1 MYSPFIRFLIIISFF
16 TVALLVYH
24 CATPT
29 QPTGGP
35 ADRTPPEIEETE
47 PPAGTTMFDGD
58 RIRFHFSKYIN
69 RNSFRNAFQM
79 EPDLNLDYDISWRR
93 RTATIRFNDPLP
105 DTTTIIF
112 TLGTDLADARN
123 NRITSPFQFA
133 ISTGPDIDEGSIT
146 ATVRDA
152 RTGQGKGGE
161 RVVLYR
167 YPVDLAVGAN
177 YVAESDTAGLVQ
189 FNYLREGKYKAF
201 WLDDRNRNRRWDR
214 EREAAQPFS
223 TDSLM
228 LEKAGEADLGKV
240 FLIRRDTIPPMLQA
254 VGMLSD
260 IRLRLRFSENI
271 ELDDEAAISVFH
283 EDHTHKT
290 DAVPLYVEP
299 DNPNILLAQS
309 REPLADGEFYHLELH
324 GISDE
329 AGNSAGFDIEA
340 FPGSDEQDTTY
351 ARYISNDSRYG
362 VRPDEPIVIRY
373 AKLLENTPVVL
384 DSLIVVQSEE
394 TYNPWP
400 HAEISDHKLLI
411 FPDGQWIQGENYEIR
426 VWDDERL
433 ERRTIQPRILFED
446 ELGGLSVEVEQPRA
460 DTTMHR
466 LQLTDEQGVI
476 IHDEQFQT
484 EANLAGLPA
493 GRYTLRVYEI
503 REGYREWD
511 SGQVDPYRSPAHY
524 FIQRN
529 VPVERGLTGQIYVEW
544 Q

>member
-1 MYSPFIRFLIIISFF
+1 MHSQFIRVFLFLLICVI
-16 TVALLVYH
+16 ALLAYH

-47 PPAGTTMFDGD
+47 PSPGTTMFDGD

-93 RTATIRFNDPLP
+93 RTATVRFNDPLP

-112 TLGTDLADARN
+112 TLGTELADTRN
-123 NRITSPFQFA
+123 NRIPSPFQLA
-133 ISTGPDIDEGSIT
+133 LSTGPDIDDGSIT

-152 RTGQGKGGE
+152 QSGKGKAGE

-167 YPVDLAVGAN
+167 YPVDLSAGAN
-177 YVAESDTAGLVQ
+177 YVAEADTAGLVQ

-223 TDSLM
+223 TDSLV

-240 FLIRRDTIPPMLQA
+240 FVIRRDTIAPMLLA

-260 IRLRLRFSENI
+260 VRLRLRFSENV
-271 ELDDEAAISVFH
+271 EFDEDATISVFH
-283 EDHTHKT
+283 EDHTFKT
-290 DAVPLYVEP
+290 DAVPLYVDPE
-299 DNPNILLAQS
+299 NPNIMFAQA
-309 REPLADGEFYHLELH
+309 REPLPDGTFYNLELQ
-324 GISDE
+324 GITD
-329 AGNSAGFDIEA
+329 ATGNSAGFDIDA
-340 FPGSDEQDTTY
+340 FPGSDEPDTTY
-351 ARYISNDSRYG
+351 ARFVSNESRYG
-362 VRPDEPIVIRY
+362 VSPDEPIVIRY
-373 AKLLENTPVVL
+373 AKLLDDTTVML
-384 DSLIVVQSEE
+384 DSLIVVKSE
-394 TYNPWP
+394 TIHSPWP
-400 HAEISDHKLLI
+400 HAETRDHKLLV
-411 FPDGQWIQGENYEIR
+411 FPDGEWIQGENYEIR

-446 ELGGLSVEVEQPRA
+446 ELGALNVEIEQPRT

-466 LQLTDEQGVI
+466 LQLMDEQGVTVRDVTFPREMELTGI
-476 IHDEQFQT
+476 
-484 EANLAGLPA
+484 PA
-493 GRYTLRVYEI
+493 GRYTLKVFEL
-503 REGYREWD
+503 REGLRDWD
-511 SGQVDPYRSPAHY
+511 PGQVDPFRPPANY

-529 VPVERGLTGQIYVEW
+529 VPVERAMTGQVYVEW
-544 Q
+544 R